1 LKEQFLLPISS
12 TCIQELENENL
23 STKVIHVSTAALCQH
38 WLVANA
44 GFVVKTLL
52 HNSASRK
59 FYT

>member
-1 LKEQFLLPISS
+1 LKEQFLHPISS
-12 TCIQELENENL
+12 TCIQGLDNENL
-23 STKVIHVSTAALCQH
+23 STKVIHVSTAALCQL

-44 GFVVKTLL
+44 GFVVKNQL